1 MRSAFRRLPVEPR
14 SVKVARDF
22 VRATMQAWGV
32 EPDGAVL
39 LTSELVTN
47 AVRHARSEVVVR
59 LSAAGPG
66 VRIEVR
72 DDDPG
77 TPVVGPADVDA
88 TSGRGLSLVNQ
99 VADAWGVVRHEGTGK
114 TVWLEV
120 SPGPAADTGHGGR

>member
-1 MRSAFRRLPVEPR
+1 MRSAFRRLPAEPR

-22 VRATMQAWGV
+22 VRSTMTAWGV

-47 AVRHARSEVVVR
+47 AVRHARTEVVVTVR
-59 LSAAGPG
+59 DAGPG

-77 TPVVGPADVDA
+77 APVLAPADVDA
-88 TSGRGLSLVNQ
+88 TSGRGLSLVNH
-99 VADAWGVVRHEGTGK
+99 VADAWGVERHDGDGK

-120 SPGPAADTGHGGR
+120 ASEPAADAGPR